1 LAKQNA
7 AGHWAR
13 PEASKPGRMVLAH
26 FYPLLA
32 GGILFAASAAHC
44 AADDPPAP
52 PDPPV
57 PAAPPA
63 PVVPPAS
70 VGPAAPETYPRPAQS
85 WLEAQIVLSRHD
97 FSCGAIDGV
106 GGAQST
112 TALRAYQ
119 DSADLPITGQLDPD
133 TREQLV
139 LKSPP
144 IAPLTISV
152 ADLGRLQPLSPT
164 WLGKSQ
170 QTALEYQTILEL
182 VAERTH
188 ASQALIRR
196 LNPDLDWTKI
206 LPGQVVLA
214 PSIIPDAPRK
224 VAGSIRI
231 LLSAHVLEVMDG
243 GGRVIAHF
251 PVSIAQHVDKRPVG
265 LLHVTDV
272 IPNPD
277 YTFDPDVFPES
288 PEAQQLGRKLRL
300 PPGPRNPV
308 GLAWI
313 GLDRP
318 GYGIHGTPAPEKVGR
333 TESHGC
339 FRLANWDALTM
350 LDFATAGLPVTVEP

>member
-1 LAKQNA
+1 MNPPSYASADPAQGRARRGRKVFRGCLLFAWAALAAACPGEEAPTA
-7 AGHWAR
+7 AG
-13 PEASKPGRMVLAH
+13 
-26 FYPLLA
+26 
-32 GGILFAASAAHC
+32 
-44 AADDPPAP
+44 PAP
-52 PDPPV
+52 
-57 PAAPPA
+57 AETATA
-63 PVVPPAS
+63 PAS
-70 VGPAAPETYPRPAQS
+70 FPRPAQS
-85 WLEAQIVLSRHD
+85 WLEAQIVLARHD
-97 FSCGAIDGV
+97 FSCGPIDGV
-106 GGAQST
+106 GGPQST
-112 TALRAYQ
+112 AALRAYQ
-119 DSADLPITGQLDPD
+119 ESVDLPITGELDPD

-144 IAPLTISV
+144 LAPLTIGV

-170 QTALEYQTILEL
+170 QTALEYQNIVEL
-182 VAERTH
+182 VAERAH

-196 LNPDLDWTKI
+196 LNPAVDWTKV

-214 PSIIPDAPRK
+214 PSVARDSPRG
-224 VAGSIRI
+224 AAARIRI
-231 LLSAHVLEVMDG
+231 LLSARILEVQDSA
-243 GGRVIAHF
+243 GRVVAHF

-265 LLHVTDV
+265 VLHVTD
-272 IPNPD
+272 IIRDPN

-288 PEAQQLGRKLRL
+288 PEAREIGHKLTL

-308 GLAWI
+308 GVAWI

-350 LDFATAGLPVTVEP
+350 LDFAEEGLPVSVEP

>member
-1 LAKQNA
+1 MGIFLA
-7 AGHWAR
+7 
-13 PEASKPGRMVLAH
+13 LA
-26 FYPLLA
+26 PSGIRRWLLLA
-32 GGILFAASAAHC
+32 SVTIAGPC
-44 AADDPPAP
+44 AAEDPAP
-52 PDPPV
+52 PADP
-57 PAAPPA
+57 
-63 PVVPPAS
+63 VPPAS
-70 VGPAAPETYPRPAQS
+70 PAATDSYPRPARS

-97 FSCGAIDGV
+97 FSSGAIDGV
-106 GGAQST
+106 GGAQSGA
-112 TALRAYQ
+112 ALRAFQ
-119 DSADLPITGQLDPD
+119 ESADLPITGALDPD
-133 TREQLV
+133 TLEQLV

-144 IAPLTISV
+144 VAPLTISV

-196 LNPDLDWTKI
+196 LNPEVDWTKI
-206 LPGQVVLA
+206 LPGQVVQA
-214 PSIIPDAPRK
+214 PSVTPDSPRK
-224 VAGSIRI
+224 AAASVRI
-231 LLSAHVLEVMDG
+231 LLSARVLEVMDADG
-243 GGRVIAHF
+243 KVIAHF

-288 PEAQQLGRKLRL
+288 PEARELGRKLIL

-308 GLAWI
+308 GVAWI
-313 GLDRP
+313 GLDRT

-350 LDFATAGLPVTVEP
+350 LDFAQAGLPVNVEP